1 MNAAEFVATIESV
14 VRDAAVSSCVK
25 SYHSPPGRTPPRWLL
40 ELSTWFEALSDSD
53 QERVIRAMADAADAA
68 VFGFLCVLDGVR
80 PIEGY
85 GEKGQFE
92 LYFTKGDFRDQIN
105 DPMQDFLH
113 DLYRPVT

>member
-1 MNAAEFVATIESV
+1 
-14 VRDAAVSSCVK
+14 
-25 SYHSPPGRTPPRWLL
+25 
-40 ELSTWFEALSDSD
+40 
-53 QERVIRAMADAADAA
+53 
-68 VFGFLCVLDGVR
+68 VLDGVR